1 MKIKNIAVKEDA
13 RGKEY
18 LVQKYGDSYIYGYYE
33 NGQVKRIPN
42 DHPFYKIKRATRER
56 LIDKNGR
63 GNIFNING
71 KNANDGTAEYDL
83 KTNNFIIKDFPQGSP
98 GMQGKPVTGLTA
110 RAIWN
115 QLGVGIGGTD

>member
-56 LIDKNGR
+56 LIDKDGR
-63 GNIFNING
+63 GNIFNI
-71 KNANDGTAEYDL
+71 K
-83 KTNNFIIKDFPQGSP
+83 
-98 GMQGKPVTGLTA
+98 
-110 RAIWN
+110 
-115 QLGVGIGGTD
+115 